1 MKQIKKR
8 RFLLLLI
15 IIGTMFIGIGYASI
29 NSITGEITGTVL
41 AEVQSGVFITDVE
54 YVSDIEADMNISRVE
69 NFIGTTLNN
78 TVGLSETNPNSQIT
92 YKVTVYN
99 NSEEEAVFVGP
110 IYDEEFYSNPN
121 IEFEISGFTEGEI
134 IGANESREII
144 ITFKYKNE
152 TIPEE
157 TTLSSYINLKF
168 SIPNRLRMATN
179 VGGTGKYLNSAETKN
194 SIEKIAFKLGQEP
207 NEGIISRFDASE
219 KEDESIIGYY
229 TDIDNNNLYELTFV
243 SEEMIFANKNAQY
256 LFQNLTNLTSIEFDN
271 FSTIGTTSMLSTF
284 QNCKSLPTLDLS
296 KIDTSNVT
304 NMGYMFNGCSGLT
317 TLDVSEFNTSSVTA
331 MERIFSG
338 CSGLTTLDVSKF
350 NTSNVTNMSYMFNG
364 CNNLSKLDVSKF
376 DTSNVTNM
384 QYMFANCNNL
394 STIGINN
401 WDTSSAINMA
411 YMFRGCSGLTT
422 LDVSK
427 FNTNNV
433 TNIQA
438 IFYGCSNLTTI
449 DVSNW
454 NTSNVTSMRETFAD
468 CEKVNN
474 LDVSNW
480 DTRKSNIIIFNI

>member
-8 RFLLLLI
+8 RLLLVLI

-54 YVSDIEADMNISRVE
+54 YVSDVEADMNISRVE

-121 IEFEISGFTEGEI
+121 IEFEISGFTEGEV

-157 TTLSSYINLKF
+157 TTLSSYINFKF
-168 SIPNRLRMATN
+168 SIPNRLRMATS
-179 VGGTGKYLNSAETKN
+179 VAETGKYLNSAETKN
-194 SIEKIAFKLGQEP
+194 SIEKIAFKLGEEP

-243 SEEMIFANKNAQY
+243 SEEMIFTNKNAQF
-256 LFQNLTNLTSIEFDN
+256 LFNNLTNLKSIEFDN
-271 FSTIGTTSMLSTF
+271 FSTIGTNNMLGTF
-284 QNCKSLPTLDLS
+284 QNCKALTTLDLS
-296 KIDTSNVT
+296 TFD
-304 NMGYMFNGCSGLT
+304 
-317 TLDVSEFNTSSVTA
+317 TSSVTNMA
-331 MERIFSG
+331 NMFLE
-338 CSGLTTLDVSKF
+338 CSNLTILDVSGF
-350 NTSNVTNMSYMFNG
+350 
-364 CNNLSKLDVSKF
+364 
-376 DTSNVTNM
+376 
-384 QYMFANCNNL
+384 
-394 STIGINN
+394 
-401 WDTSSAINMA
+401 DTSSATNMA

-433 TNIQA
+433 TNTQA
-438 IFYGCSNLTTI
+438 MFYGCSNLTTI

-454 NTSNVTSMRETFAD
+454 NTSNVTTMREMFKN
-468 CEKVNN
+468 CKKVNS
-474 LDVSNW
+474 LDVGNW
-480 DTRKSNIIIFNI
+480 DTR

>member
-8 RFLLLLI
+8 RLLLVLI

-54 YVSDIEADMNISRVE
+54 YVSDVEADMNISRVE

-121 IEFEISGFTEGEI
+121 IEFEISGFTEGEV

-152 TIPEE
+152 TIPEN
-157 TTLSSYINLKF
+157 TTLNSYINFKF

-179 VGGTGKYLNSAETKN
+179 VAETGKYLNSAETKN

-243 SEEMIFANKNAQY
+243 SEEMIFTNKNAQF
-256 LFQNLTNLTSIEFDN
+256 LFNNLTNLKSIEFDN
-271 FSTIGTTSMLSTF
+271 FSTIGTNNMLGTF
-284 QNCKSLPTLDLS
+284 QNCKALTTLDLS
-296 KIDTSNVT
+296 TFD
-304 NMGYMFNGCSGLT
+304 
-317 TLDVSEFNTSSVTA
+317 TSSVTNMA
-331 MERIFSG
+331 NMFLE
-338 CSGLTTLDVSKF
+338 CSNLTILDVSGF
-350 NTSNVTNMSYMFNG
+350 
-364 CNNLSKLDVSKF
+364 
-376 DTSNVTNM
+376 
-384 QYMFANCNNL
+384 
-394 STIGINN
+394 
-401 WDTSSAINMA
+401 DTSSATNMA

-433 TNIQA
+433 TNTQA
-438 IFYGCSNLTTI
+438 MFYGCSNLTTI

-454 NTSNVTSMRETFAD
+454 NTSNVTTMREMFKN
-468 CEKVNN
+468 CKKVNS
-474 LDVSNW
+474 LDVGNW
-480 DTRKSNIIIFNI
+480 DTR

>member
-8 RFLLLLI
+8 RLLLVLI

-121 IEFEISGFTEGEI
+121 IEFEISGFTEGEV

-168 SIPNRLRMATN
+168 SIPNRLRMATS
-179 VGGTGKYLNSAETKN
+179 VAETEKYLNSAETKN
-194 SIEKIAFKLGQEP
+194 SIEKIAFKLGEEP

-243 SEEMIFANKNAQY
+243 SEEMIFTNKNAQF
-256 LFQNLTNLTSIEFDN
+256 LFNNLTNLKSIEFDN
-271 FSTIGTTSMLSTF
+271 FSTIGTNNMLGTF
-284 QNCKSLPTLDLS
+284 QNCKALTTLDLS
-296 KIDTSNVT
+296 TFD
-304 NMGYMFNGCSGLT
+304 
-317 TLDVSEFNTSSVTA
+317 TSSVTNMA
-331 MERIFSG
+331 NMFLE
-338 CSGLTTLDVSKF
+338 CSNLTILDVSGF
-350 NTSNVTNMSYMFNG
+350 
-364 CNNLSKLDVSKF
+364 
-376 DTSNVTNM
+376 
-384 QYMFANCNNL
+384 
-394 STIGINN
+394 
-401 WDTSSAINMA
+401 DTSSATNMA

-433 TNIQA
+433 TNMQA
-438 IFYGCSNLTTI
+438 MFFECSSLTTI
-449 DVSNW
+449 DVSEFD
-454 NTSNVTSMRETFAD
+454 TSSVTTMKEMFKN
-468 CEKVNN
+468 CKKVNS
-474 LDVSNW
+474 LDVGNW
-480 DTRKSNIIIFNI
+480 DTR